1 MEPRTGSRKIQTSAS
16 GSYYIT
22 LPRAWID
29 RNGVKKGDTI
39 DLVCNGEDLHLLPP
53 KNAPRI
59 DLEKDLNLKR
69 YSTHSLISRGISH
82 CYIQGYDIINIVSDK
97 PIPRELKDWIKNV
110 ALSKLM
116 GTGITEES
124 SDRIRIMVLI
134 DPMKFPINDLT
145 KRMFNLV
152 HLMHRDAVRSLENRD
167 FDLADDVIGRVEEVN
182 KLYRLMLRQLMIAI
196 ELKTND
202 CSICVSRKEAFTSA
216 IAARDISRMAFYAVD
231 VATQMKTLGD
241 EKVSKAIIK
250 DLLKL
255 SDMGMDMQV
264 KAIDAFFKNDFRLA
278 NSVIEELDNV
288 RDLDYEIIEKINVSD
303 ASPKVSTSLTLI
315 SRGIRRIASYAVA
328 IADDTQTK
336 SVLD

>member
-1 MEPRTGSRKIQTSAS
+1 MEPITGSRKIQMSAS

-22 LPRAWID
+22 LPRAWVD
-29 RNGVKKGDTI
+29 RNKVKKGDII

-53 KNAPRI
+53 KNAPRN
-59 DLEKDLNLKR
+59 DLEKDLDLKR
-69 YSTHSLISRGISH
+69 YSNHSLLSRGISH
-82 CYIQGYDIINIVSDK
+82 CYIQGYDIINIVSDE
-97 PIPRELKDWIKNV
+97 PIPREHKDWIKNV
-110 ALSKLM
+110 ALTKLI

-134 DPMKFPINDLT
+134 DPMKFPINDLM

-152 HLMHRDAVRSLENRD
+152 HSMHRDAVKSLENRD
-167 FDLADDVIGRVEEVN
+167 FDLADDVIGRIEEVN

-196 ELKTND
+196 ELKATD
-202 CSICVSRKEAFTSA
+202 CSICISRKEAFTSA

-231 VATQMKTLGD
+231 VATQMKALGD

-250 DLLKL
+250 DLVKL
-255 SDMGMDMQV
+255 SDMGMDMQL

-303 ASPKVSTSLTLI
+303 ASPKVSTALTLI

>member
-1 MEPRTGSRKIQTSAS
+1 MEPRTGTRKIQTSAS

-29 RNGVKKGDTI
+29 RNNVQKGDTI

-53 KNAPRI
+53 KNAPRK
-59 DLEKDLNLKR
+59 DLEKDLNLKS
-69 YSTHSLISRGISH
+69 YSNRSLLSRGISH
-82 CYIQGYDIINIVSDK
+82 CYIQGYDIINIISDK
-97 PIPRELKDWIKNV
+97 PISREHKDWIKNEV
-110 ALSKLM
+110 VSKLM

-134 DPMKFPINDLT
+134 DPTKFPIDDLM

-152 HLMHRDAVRSLENRD
+152 HSMHRDAVRSLEKRD
-167 FDLADDVIGRVEEVN
+167 FELSDDVVGRIEEVN

-202 CSICVSRKEAFTSA
+202 RSICVSRKEAFTSA

-231 VATQMKTLGD
+231 VATQMKALGD
-241 EKVSKAIIK
+241 EKVDKSIIK
-250 DLLKL
+250 DLIKL
-255 SDMGMDMQV
+255 SNMGMDMQL

-288 RDLDYEIIEKINVSD
+288 KDLDYEIIEKISISNS
-303 ASPKVSTSLTLI
+303 SPKASTALTLI